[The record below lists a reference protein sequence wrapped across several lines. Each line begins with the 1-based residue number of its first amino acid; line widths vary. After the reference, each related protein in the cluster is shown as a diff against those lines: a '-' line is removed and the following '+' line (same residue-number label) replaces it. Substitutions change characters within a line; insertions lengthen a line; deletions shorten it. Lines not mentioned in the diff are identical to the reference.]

1 MADNAQNLHCF
12 SEIDNYVNLY
22 EKIKSL
28 VIIIQKGAFNYI
40 LYLLL
45 QGEEESIKWE
55 CMQKGGKGVIFMQ
68 TFTYNFF

>member
-1 MADNAQNLHCF
+1 MHKIYIVSVKLAIMRTFMQ
-12 SEIDNYVNLY
+12 
-22 EKIKSL
+22 KIKSL

-40 LYLLL
+40 IYLLL
-45 QGEEESIKWE
+45 RGEGESIKWE